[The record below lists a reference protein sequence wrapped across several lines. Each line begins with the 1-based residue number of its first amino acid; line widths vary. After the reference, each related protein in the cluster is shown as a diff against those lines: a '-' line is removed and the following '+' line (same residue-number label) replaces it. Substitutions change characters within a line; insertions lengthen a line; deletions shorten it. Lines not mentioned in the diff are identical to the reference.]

1 MDSDPYNDNGTQNFR
16 TPSPRKHSILGF
28 DDCVKLNVFKKTG
41 TGNLINNVN
50 SIPDTSL
57 LFLTKN
63 NELLNSFDLKLKFD
77 DILAEKKL
85 KESKDFKKTKYENV
99 VKKLNENRNP
109 NIKNLLKDLTKTP
122 IESTIKKLQEGYN
135 SEIDNVFTSQVESL
149 VKSASRGST
158 KLTSSGSKKSSIL
171 ESSSIFENK
180 IQEIDKVDET
190 EHGIFMTEAGIK
202 EEEEQQEDEVE
213 NEKVVINEDKDEVNS
228 NGFSDDYSNSDTD
241 DEPIDKN
248 VMANFEEK
256 YAHLLSDDTGSET
269 KSSSTDEL
277 MQDEE
282 RTTEKGSKKTKK
294 SKKTDVTPILPPII
308 DHEHIAREMRLTLFN
323 SINPSESSLNH
334 FNSKLDDMRQIH
346 LPSFQAQFHQ
356 VCQYGDDSRIV
367 KLITQV
373 KLF

>member
-16 TPSPRKHSILGF
+16 KPSPRKHSILGF

-180 IQEIDKVDET
+180 ITSKL
-190 EHGIFMTEAGIK
+190 
-202 EEEEQQEDEVE
+202 
-213 NEKVVINEDKDEVNS
+213 
-228 NGFSDDYSNSDTD
+228 
-241 DEPIDKN
+241 
-248 VMANFEEK
+248 NF
-256 YAHLLSDDTGSET
+256 T
-269 KSSSTDEL
+269 KS
-277 MQDEE
+277 
-282 RTTEKGSKKTKK
+282 
-294 SKKTDVTPILPPII
+294 I
-308 DHEHIAREMRLTLFN
+308 
-323 SINPSESSLNH
+323 
-334 FNSKLDDMRQIH
+334 
-346 LPSFQAQFHQ
+346 
-356 VCQYGDDSRIV
+356 
-367 KLITQV
+367 
-373 KLF
+373 